1 MKRLLHCHQH
11 YFCIF
16 LLFISSLFFP
26 YPDTI
31 YAVPS
36 DPSEGFIMDMAPLL
50 GSNGRVKAIAPGC
63 RAMTGFLDGT
73 PFVWSR
79 DFGLVR
85 LAPPPQYFGM
95 GDFVSDGGR
104 SMLGFVSVNDA
115 SHPAPYGQT

>member
-1 MKRLLHCHQH
+1 MKRFFQYGGLRLLLAAVPA
-11 YFCIF
+11 F
-16 LLFISSLFFP
+16 LLLP
-26 YPDTI
+26 AQGPC
-31 YAVPS
+31 AEPAR
-36 DPSEGFIMDMAPLL
+36 PAQGFIMNMDPLL
-50 GSNGRVKAIAPGC
+50 GDNGRIKAIAPDC
-63 RAMTGFLDGT
+63 RAMTGILDGG

>member
-1 MKRLLHCHQH
+1 MKRLLHCHQY
-11 YFCIF
+11 YFCIL
-16 LLFISSLFFP
+16 LLFILSLLFP

-36 DPSEGFIMDMAPLL
+36 APSEGFIMDMAPLL

-63 RAMTGFLDGT
+63 RAMTGFLDGA
-73 PFVWSR
+73 PFGWSR